1 MIIPKYVIP
10 SEKKRDDVRFNIRL
24 DMILASAIEIP
35 SAIDLMEAKKVP
47 NKDAKVSK
55 KVTQQN
61 EAEIMKYIKVNAIH

>member
-55 KVTQQN
+55 KVTQ
-61 EAEIMKYIKVNAIH
+61 